1 MSEQV
6 AMNHT
11 FFSLKLPYLAFVNHF
26 TAPTFQNKA
35 SLCFNSKGK
44 RMGRVE
50 HISISVIL
58 VQYEHKVNY
67 STCS

>member
-26 TAPTFQNKA
+26 TVPTF
-35 SLCFNSKGK
+35 
-44 RMGRVE
+44 
-50 HISISVIL
+50 
-58 VQYEHKVNY
+58 
-67 STCS
+67 

>member
-6 AMNHT
+6 AVNHT

-44 RMGRVE
+44 RIGRMT
-50 HISISVIL
+50 HFHLS
-58 VQYEHKVNY
+58 Y
-67 STCS
+67 SSAI

>member
-26 TAPTFQNKA
+26 TAPTFQSKA
-35 SLCFNSKGK
+35 SLCFNQRQKDGK
-44 RMGRVE
+44 SE
-50 HISISVIL
+50 THFHLS
-58 VQYEHKVNY
+58 Y
-67 STCS
+67 SSAI